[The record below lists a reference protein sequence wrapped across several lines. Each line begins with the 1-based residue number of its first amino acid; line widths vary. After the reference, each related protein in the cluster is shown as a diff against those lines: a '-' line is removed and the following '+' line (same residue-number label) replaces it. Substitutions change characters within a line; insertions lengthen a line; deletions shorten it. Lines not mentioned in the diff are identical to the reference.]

1 MNKRKKIITIVALFG
16 TLYIGHTSQAGIF
29 GGGSSGIGKLVGIAT
44 KISDTQIKMQL
55 EQIEQ
60 GLNQLEMISN
70 QVKNMASIDGALASS
85 QLTQLQSSFQTML
98 NIQDSF
104 KSQINNYKDF
114 QTQFKQV
121 YTEFKDFK
129 NLTPDDYIEQ
139 ANKILIQTRNIAED
153 SLKAAGVVNADK
165 LNNDAQRVRALMSQ
179 TNSLQGQKA
188 VLQAGVGM
196 AAMQYEA
203 LTDMKI
209 LLSQS
214 LNAQNAYVMKQV
226 QQEQLANEEFE
237 AGAGISPDIENLD
250 SGAMDLIK

>member
-1 MNKRKKIITIVALFG
+1 MKKLKVIILCIFTIFSTSTFALFG
-16 TLYIGHTSQAGIF
+16 
-29 GGGSSGIGKLVGIAT
+29 GGGSGIGKLVGIVT
-44 KISDTQIKMQL
+44 KISDTQIQMQL

-70 QVKNMASIDGALASS
+70 QVKNMQSIDGALAAS
-85 QLTQLQSSFQTML
+85 QLAGLQTAFQSML
-98 NIQDSF
+98 NIQNNFTS
-104 KSQINNYKDF
+104 SLNNYKDF
-114 QTQFKQV
+114 QNSFKQV
-121 YTEFKDFK
+121 YTDFKDFK

-226 QQEQLANEEFE
+226 QQEQLASEEFE
-237 AGAGISPDIENLD
+237 AGAGKPVNVKNKD
-250 SGAMDLIK
+250 SGAMELLRKNK

>member
-1 MNKRKKIITIVALFG
+1 MKKLKVIILCIFTIFSTSTFALFG
-16 TLYIGHTSQAGIF
+16 
-29 GGGSSGIGKLVGIAT
+29 GGGSGIGKLVGIVT
-44 KISDTQIKMQL
+44 KISDTQIQMQL

-70 QVKNMASIDGALASS
+70 QVKNMQSIDGALAAS
-85 QLTQLQSSFQTML
+85 QLAGLQTAFQSML
-98 NIQDSF
+98 NIQNNFTS
-104 KSQINNYKDF
+104 SLNNYKDF
-114 QTQFKQV
+114 QNSFKQV
-121 YTEFKDFK
+121 YTDFKDFK

-226 QQEQLANEEFE
+226 QQEELAKQEFK
-237 AGAGISPDIENLD
+237 AGAGKFNVKGKN
-250 SGAMDLIK
+250 SGAMDLLK

>member
-1 MNKRKKIITIVALFG
+1 MKKLKTIILCIFTIFSTSVFALFG
-16 TLYIGHTSQAGIF
+16 
-29 GGGSSGIGKLVGIAT
+29 GGGSSGIGKLVGIVT
-44 KISDTQIKMQL
+44 KISDTQIQMQL

-70 QVKNMASIDGALASS
+70 QVKNMQSIDGALAAS
-85 QLTQLQSSFQTML
+85 QLAGLQTAFQSML
-98 NIQDSF
+98 NIQNNFTS
-104 KSQINNYKDF
+104 SLNNYKDF
-114 QTQFKQV
+114 QNSFKQV
-121 YTEFKDFK
+121 YTDFKDFK

-139 ANKILIQTRNIAED
+139 ANKILIQTKNIAED

-226 QQEQLANEEFE
+226 QQEELAKQEFK
-237 AGAGISPDIENLD
+237 AGAGNFNVDGKD
-250 SGAMDLIK
+250 SGALDLLK